1 MTYRAPG
8 IAYNNE
14 ASLQKKKKKKKKNEI
29 FYERA
34 VFLSFVFSFILL
46 NNDGNKCICINNSY
60 KCKEVLIL
68 SNDVTS
74 SCSHMRH
81 PVSNT

>member
-8 IAYNNE
+8 ITYNNE
-14 ASLQKKKKKKKKNEI
+14 ASFYSFLQKKNEI

-34 VFLSFVFSFILL
+34 VFLSFVFTFNLL